1 MMCGYAVMA
10 AAFQDM
16 AAEMTGKDV
25 IVEPNPPPPAH
36 GRGRPRT
43 PRRGVSMSLA
53 GPGQDLCAPEVVQP
67 WCSRTNTRAGHD
79 MEVVVEL
86 VERILE

>member
-25 IVEPNPPPPAH
+25 IVEPKQTPSPPA
-36 GRGRPRT
+36 R
-43 PRRGVSMSLA
+43 
-53 GPGQDLCAPEVVQP
+53 
-67 WCSRTNTRAGHD
+67 
-79 MEVVVEL
+79 
-86 VERILE
+86 